1 MTPNTRDYDPEELRT
16 AARADADGSDAE
28 DLRETI
34 AQGDVDPDGSI
45 ESKQVKELL
54 LLESGIDPADL
65 TRPYLQ
71 SLPEDYAAR
80 LTVFE
85 WLDFVLGRA
94 GVRRTLEAL
103 DYYESIGW
111 ISDDVSEDLRDHVRA
126 FQDVASGGE
135 SRDLEVEDHVLSLV
149 YVARLTSMN

>member
-16 AARADADGSDAE
+16 AARDDSDGKDAAE
-28 DLRETI
+28 LREKI
-34 AQGDVDPDGSI
+34 AQEDVEFVGSI

-54 LLESGIDPADL
+54 LLESGIDPEEL
-65 TRPYLQ
+65 TRPYLER
-71 SLPEDYAAR
+71 LPDDYAAR

-94 GVRRTLEAL
+94 GVHRTLEAL

-111 ISDDVSEDLRDHVRA
+111 ISESVSDDLRDHVRA
-126 FQDVASGGE
+126 FQDVANGKE
-135 SRDLEVEDHVLSLV
+135 SAELDVEDHVLSLV
-149 YVARLTSMN
+149 YVARLT